1 MSTSESESQSETYS
15 ESESESQSQISPDPV
30 TAGLLDQLREEL
42 GRQDE
47 KAIFTCGGTI
57 PITKPGETLR
67 TEETKFPSA
76 SEPVTI
82 RWDPA
87 SPETP
92 ASQAKVVLPLDRDS
106 QGSLEKLVGALE
118 PASFGYDGKNVFDE
132 TYRKALKMDTTQF
145 ASTFNPYEFGIID
158 SIAQILLP
166 STSKPE
172 LARGLRAELYKLNV
186 SLLPKLLRA
195 LAAPLLWTGLLKDT
209 NPGLLWPIRKVQG
222 TCRHPSGQFPGRLS
236 SRLPAA

>member
-1 MSTSESESQSETYS
+1 MSTSESESQSETSS
-15 ESESESQSQISPDPV
+15 ESGSESQSPDPV

-42 GRQDE
+42 GRQTE

-67 TEETKFPSA
+67 IEETKFPSA

-118 PASFGYDGKNVFDE
+118 PASFGYHGKNVFDE

-158 SIAQILLP
+158 SIAQMLLP
-166 STSKPE
+166 STSKSD

-186 SLLPKLLRA
+186 SLLPELPQA
-195 LAAPLLWTGLLKDT
+195 LAAPVPWTALLKDR
-209 NPGLLWPIRKVQG
+209 NPGILWPIWKVQG
-222 TCRHPSGQFPGRLS
+222 TCRHASGQLPGRLP